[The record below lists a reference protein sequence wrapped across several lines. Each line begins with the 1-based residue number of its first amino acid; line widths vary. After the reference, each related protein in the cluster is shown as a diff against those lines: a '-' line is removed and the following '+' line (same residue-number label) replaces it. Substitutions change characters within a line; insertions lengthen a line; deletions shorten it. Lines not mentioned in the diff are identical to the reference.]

1 MISMELMLIWG
12 LMFLNTLMIASG
24 FYIYNGFK
32 KLGLRF
38 DALLV
43 NPFFQKP
50 HPEALPQ
57 TPPPMPQYYP
67 PKPIIQKPE
76 PIQVPELMLDEK
88 DQEIN
93 ALKYELEEMKDLM
106 KQQMKKRK

>member
-1 MISMELMLIWG
+1 MVSMELMLIWG

-24 FYIYNGFK
+24 FYIYNGLK

-50 HPEALPQ
+50 IASNAVNPPNENFYKPVPA
-57 TPPPMPQYYP
+57 PPPLAPAP
-67 PKPIIQKPE
+67 ALVPE
-76 PIQVPELMLDEK
+76 PVVYLDEK

-93 ALKYELEEMKDLM
+93 ALRYELEELKR
-106 KQQMKKRK
+106 KKRK